1 MVKGVFE
8 KMTDVKTKSA
18 AAAAPKKIKETAG
31 GLLSMGVWILI
42 SFAAANAAV
51 LGGLSP
57 FGAAAVAAAR
67 RRDAVGAALGAVMGY
82 IFSMSTGNN
91 VRYIAAVLTVLG
103 LKLVFERFAEGDFV
117 SVLMAAAGTGFA
129 AFGYAAMTTI
139 SGYNWGIAAAE
150 TAIAAGSAYFFKR
163 TSTAF
168 EHGKNLAVL
177 SGGDRACVIMTAAIA
192 AASLTGVMVGGI
204 SVGGILAGF
213 AVLVAAGYGKESGG
227 AVAGVATGTAVALS
241 GDMLGTT
248 ISGYAVGG
256 LIAGIFAVFGKLACA
271 GAYIAVKLI
280 ICLAAANEYPV
291 FTPVYEAAI
300 AAAAFVLMPEK
311 AGKYLFGI
319 SSVRENAADSAT
331 VKNLVLSKM
340 GAAAAGLN
348 DIASATRKV
357 AEATQKDLSTDL
369 STVLKSSAKCI
380 CGRCS
385 SCSECWDENFYTTKE
400 AFDEMGKAVKKSGTP
415 QLSEEFSVRCSK
427 HDELYKALCS
437 KYKEAVRKNSEERRA
452 KNIRDTVTDQF
463 DGMALLLRDI
473 AADAASVKSTDKKL
487 SMAVK
492 NVFEGRNIPLFASTC
507 YYTTDGCVN
516 LEVSAAKERLK
527 SADIAAITNE
537 LEDVCGCDFSKPC
550 TRDTEN
556 ARRLVFCEKPL
567 IEATFG
573 KASINAEGEKFC
585 GDTGDFFI
593 DQYACAH
600 MILSDGMGS
609 GSGAALDSVMTVGMV
624 SKLVKSGFRFG
635 SAIRLVNSALLLK
648 SEDES
653 FATADAVS
661 VNLYTGKT
669 NFYKAG
675 AAPSFIM
682 KRGHISKIECSG
694 VPAGILG
701 GVDYEESCAILSAG
715 DMVVMVTDGVT
726 DSGEE
731 WLPSEIRALAE
742 KTPQEIA
749 DSLADTA
756 KKRRTDGHSDDIT
769 VMVLKLLDSI

>member
-1 MVKGVFE
+1 
-8 KMTDVKTKSA
+8 MTEVKTKEIKN
-18 AAAAPKKIKETAG
+18 AAPKRVKESAA
-31 GLLSMGVWILI
+31 GLLSTGVWAII

-51 LGGLSP
+51 LGGLAP
-57 FGAAAVAAAR
+57 FGAAATAAAP

-103 LKLVFERFAEGDFV
+103 LKLVLERFAEGDFV

-129 AFGYAAMTTI
+129 AFGYSAMTSI
-139 SGYNWGIAAAE
+139 SGYNWGMAAAE
-150 TAIAAGSAYFFKR
+150 TALAAGSAYFFKR

-192 AASLTGVMVGGI
+192 AASLTAVTVGEI

-213 AVLVAAGYGKESGG
+213 AVLVAAGCGKESGG

-241 GDMLGTT
+241 GDMLGATL
-248 ISGYAVGG
+248 SGYAVGG

-271 GAYIAVKLI
+271 GAYIVVKLI
-280 ICLAAANEYPV
+280 ICLAAAKEYPV
-291 FTPVYEAAI
+291 FAPVYEAAI
-300 AAAAFVLMPEK
+300 AAAAFVLIPEK
-311 AGKYLFGI
+311 AGKYIFGI
-319 SSVRENAADSAT
+319 TSARENAADSAT
-331 VKNLVLSKM
+331 VKSLVLSKM
-340 GAAAAGLN
+340 GCAAAGLN
-348 DIASATRKV
+348 DVAAATRKV
-357 AEATQKDLSTDL
+357 ANATQKNLSTDL
-369 STVLKSSAKCI
+369 STVLKSAAECV
-380 CGRCS
+380 CTRCS
-385 SCSECWDENFYTTKE
+385 SCGECWDDNFYTTKE
-400 AFDEMGKAVKKSGTP
+400 AFDEMGKAAKKSRPP
-415 QLSEEFSVRCSK
+415 QLSAEFSARCSK
-427 HDELYKALCS
+427 HEELYKTLCS
-437 KYKEAVRKNSEERRA
+437 KYRDAAKRNSEERRA
-452 KNIRDTVTDQF
+452 KNIREVVTGQF
-463 DGMALLLRDI
+463 DGMAILLRDI
-473 AADAASVKSTDKKL
+473 AADVAAVKSTDKRL

-507 YYTTDGCVN
+507 YYTADGCVN

-527 SADIAAITNE
+527 NADITAITDE

-567 IEATFG
+567 IEAKFA
-573 KASINAEGEKFC
+573 KASVNAEGEKFC
-585 GDTGDFFI
+585 GDTGDFFV

-609 GSGAALDSVMTVGMV
+609 GTGAALDSMMAVGLV
-624 SKLVKSGFRFG
+624 SKMVQSGFRFG

-648 SEDES
+648 SDEES
-653 FATADAVS
+653 LATADAVS

-669 NFYKAG
+669 DFYKAG
-675 AAPSFIM
+675 AAPSFIV
-682 KRGHISKIECSG
+682 KRGHISKIEGSG

-701 GVDYEESCAILSAG
+701 GVDYEESCAVLSAG

-742 KTPQEIA
+742 KQPQEIA

-756 KKRRTDGHSDDIT
+756 KKRRADGHSDDIT
-769 VMVLKLLDSI
+769 VMVLKLCDSI

>member
-1 MVKGVFE
+1 
-8 KMTDVKTKSA
+8 MTDVKTKSA

-204 SVGGILAGF
+204 SAGGILAGF

-300 AAAAFVLMPEK
+300 AAAAFVLIPER

-357 AEATQKDLSTDL
+357 AEATQKPGYRRY
-369 STVLKSSAKCI
+369 TVPRRKDSWRTAPYRTSPRRPRDP
-380 CGRCS
+380 RC
-385 SCSECWDENFYTTKE
+385 
-400 AFDEMGKAVKKSGTP
+400 
-415 QLSEEFSVRCSK
+415 
-427 HDELYKALCS
+427 
-437 KYKEAVRKNSEERRA
+437 
-452 KNIRDTVTDQF
+452 
-463 DGMALLLRDI
+463 
-473 AADAASVKSTDKKL
+473 
-487 SMAVK
+487 
-492 NVFEGRNIPLFASTC
+492 
-507 YYTTDGCVN
+507 
-516 LEVSAAKERLK
+516 
-527 SADIAAITNE
+527 
-537 LEDVCGCDFSKPC
+537 
-550 TRDTEN
+550 
-556 ARRLVFCEKPL
+556 
-567 IEATFG
+567 
-573 KASINAEGEKFC
+573 
-585 GDTGDFFI
+585 
-593 DQYACAH
+593 
-600 MILSDGMGS
+600 
-609 GSGAALDSVMTVGMV
+609 
-624 SKLVKSGFRFG
+624 
-635 SAIRLVNSALLLK
+635 
-648 SEDES
+648 
-653 FATADAVS
+653 
-661 VNLYTGKT
+661 
-669 NFYKAG
+669 
-675 AAPSFIM
+675 
-682 KRGHISKIECSG
+682 
-694 VPAGILG
+694 PA
-701 GVDYEESCAILSAG
+701 
-715 DMVVMVTDGVT
+715 
-726 DSGEE
+726 
-731 WLPSEIRALAE
+731 
-742 KTPQEIA
+742 Q
-749 DSLADTA
+749 SLHY
-756 KKRRTDGHSDDIT
+756 G
-769 VMVLKLLDSI
+769 